1 MKIKL
6 TILTLFINIAAFSQ
20 AKLIREEYINPN
32 PEEKSCHA
40 STIVELTKSSLMAAW
55 FAGEHEN
62 HYKVCIWAST
72 FSNGNW
78 SKATKIADG
87 IVNGTQY
94 ACWNPVLFKSK
105 EGKLFLFYK
114 VGVNPREWWGM
125 MKTSTNDGKTWS
137 EPIRLPDNILGPIK
151 NKPIQLASGEILH
164 PSSTE
169 SLDSKIWKAHVE
181 ISDANA
187 QNWKKIDIE
196 NGEYGVI
203 QPSLLTYPDGKIQML
218 LRSRQNNIIQ
228 SWSSDNGKSWGKL
241 SPINLQNP
249 NSGIDAVTLMNGSH
263 VLIYNPLPSGNKWSN
278 GRNILKVAIS
288 KDGINWTDIY
298 ELENKDKSEY
308 SYPAVIQTQD
318 GLIHITYTYDRKLVK
333 YVVLQVPTEK

>member
-6 TILTLFINIAAFSQ
+6 TIVALFVNLIAFSQ
-20 AKLIREEYINPN
+20 AKLIKEQFINPS

-40 STIVELTKSSLMAAW
+40 STIVELSASSLMTAW

-72 FSNGNW
+72 YTDGTW

-94 ACWNPVLFKSK
+94 ACWNPVLFKNTV
-105 EGKLFLFYK
+105 GKLFLFYK

-125 MKTSTNDGKTWS
+125 IKTSTNDGKTWS
-137 EPIRLPDNILGPIK
+137 EATKLPDGMLGPIK
-151 NKPIQLASGEILH
+151 NKPIQLASGEILY

-169 SLDSKIWKAHVE
+169 SLDSKIWKTHVE

-187 QNWKKIDIE
+187 QNWKKIEIE
-196 NGEYGVI
+196 CGEYGVI
-203 QPSLLTYPDGKIQML
+203 QPSFLTYADGKIQML

-228 SWSSDNGKSWGKL
+228 SWSADNGNSWSKL
-241 SPINLQNP
+241 TPIDLQNP
-249 NSGIDAVTLMNGSH
+249 NSGIDAVTLKNGSH
-263 VLIYNPLPSGNKWSN
+263 ILIYNPLPSGNKWSN

-288 KDGINWTDIY
+288 KDGNSWSDIY
-298 ELENKDKSEY
+298 ELENRDKGEF

-318 GLIHITYTYDRKLVK
+318 GLIHITYTYNRKLVK
-333 YVVLQVPTEK
+333 HVVLKDFLDK